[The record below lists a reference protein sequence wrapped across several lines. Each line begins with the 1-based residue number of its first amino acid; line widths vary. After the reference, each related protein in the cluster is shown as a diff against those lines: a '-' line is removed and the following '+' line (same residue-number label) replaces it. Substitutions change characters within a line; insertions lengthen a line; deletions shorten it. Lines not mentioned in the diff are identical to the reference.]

1 MTEELRLQVLS
12 SAQVQPLD
20 LLAAGEVDLRRD
32 VYQFVRYV
40 EDKGLVRTKRD
51 NAIPKAA
58 ARRLAKLLSF
68 TEEAEA
74 VETDNRGYWSNHISQ
89 VARTMGF
96 ITFDTEGEY
105 VGYTSTAP
113 SFPDNAIE
121 VQKKAWRAYL
131 GKTPLQKE
139 RALLDA
145 CLRFA
150 PSEFFYS
157 ATLIEGDRFDFS
169 GSAIG
174 PAGAMK
180 LPRIRRAIMEL
191 LAAIEPGCWYEMR
204 SAVEL
209 LQAQQPNLILDPSTR
224 SPDDESRSRLQEWE
238 WNCRFGKSKSKK
250 SAKPE
255 IQLED
260 IYTNFRE
267 HSPGEQRWDHR
278 TKRQITSS
286 TADAFHRVEGRY
298 LEYFLSEIPY
308 LFGFVDL
315 AYRPS
320 SDHHGLDV
328 SPTFERL
335 RAFRLTPRF
344 SQIQSKDVDFNR
356 VKVTVLPTFEVL
368 VEASSYPEVTLET
381 LAPYT
386 NEVGEDGPIYRLRLE
401 QRKVVEAA
409 AQDPEGPSVAR
420 VLESLS
426 KAPLPENVAAECSG
440 WSGRGEKVIV
450 YDGFGLLEFG
460 AEKLRK
466 PVLDDMGPHCVDNR
480 LEGFAVVRDPDRA
493 FSRLEERLHVPIR
506 IKHREGSFVHYPGRL
521 GAASAD
527 EQPGKVERR
536 PKTKATKVQLTAED
550 LVGYHASDASL
561 LPVLQKMLE
570 GQAKTC
576 VITGGDLLVLS
587 AADLPRLRAAL
598 RKVSDRFEVTIDG
611 HGD

>member
-12 SAQVQPLD
+12 SAQVHSLD
-20 LLAAGEVDLRRD
+20 RLAAGVVDLRRD
-32 VYQFVRYV
+32 IYQFVSYV

-58 ARRLAKLLSF
+58 ARRLAKLLSYAG
-68 TEEAEA
+68 EADA
-74 VETDNRGYWSNHISQ
+74 VERDNHGYWSDYVSQ
-89 VARTMGF
+89 VARKMGF

-105 VGYTSTAP
+105 LGYSSTAP
-113 SFPDNAIE
+113 SFPDNAIG

-145 CLRFA
+145 CLRLT
-150 PSEFFYS
+150 PNEFFTA
-157 ATLIEGDRFDFS
+157 ATLIEGDRFDNF
-169 GSAIG
+169 GSATG
-174 PAGAMK
+174 PADAMK
-180 LPRIRRAIMEL
+180 LPHIRREL
-191 LAAIEPGCWYEMR
+191 MKFLAALEPGCWYEMR

-209 LQAQQPNLILDPSTR
+209 LQAGQPNLILDPSTR
-224 SPDDESRSRLQEWE
+224 SPDYESGSRLQKWE
-238 WNCRFGKSKSKK
+238 WNRRFGKTKSKK

-267 HSPGEQRWDHR
+267 QGPGEQRWDHR
-278 TKRQITSS
+278 TERQITSR
-286 TADAFHRVEGRY
+286 TAEAFHRVEGRY

-308 LFGFVDL
+308 LFGFVEL

-320 SDHHGLDV
+320 SDRHGLDV

-335 RAFRLTPRF
+335 QAFRLTPRF
-344 SQIQSKDVDFNR
+344 SQIMRHDVGFDR

-386 NEVGEDGPIYRLRLE
+386 TEIGEDGPIYRLRLE

-409 AQDPEGPSVAR
+409 AQNPGGPSAAQV
-420 VLESLS
+420 VEKLS
-426 KAPLPENVAAECSG
+426 KTPLPENVAAECSG

-450 YDGFGLLEFG
+450 YEGFGLLEFC

-466 PVLDDMGPHCVDNR
+466 PVLDDMGALLVDNR
-480 LEGFAVVRDPDRA
+480 LEGFAVVREPDRA

-506 IKHREGSFVHYPGRL
+506 IKHRDGSFIPYPGRL
-521 GAASAD
+521 GAASAE
-527 EQPGKVERR
+527 EQPRKVERR
-536 PKTKATKVQLTAED
+536 PKAKATKVQLTAED

-611 HGD
+611 HED